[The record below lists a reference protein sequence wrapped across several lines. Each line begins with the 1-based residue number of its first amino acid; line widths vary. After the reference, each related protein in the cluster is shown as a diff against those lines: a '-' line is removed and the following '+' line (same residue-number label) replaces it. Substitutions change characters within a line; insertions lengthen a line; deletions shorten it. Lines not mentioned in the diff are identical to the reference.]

1 MGDRSGTPGYMVS
14 SPMIQLEDLMMDRA
28 YLDKLRTQS
37 PLDSVLREY
46 GIEYYVSNDA
56 TFNDGC
62 YRTRE
67 PFQAGSDSARMI
79 GIFCQQ
85 PIAIF
90 THEGI
95 LTRIFSVA
103 ESHRR

>member
-14 SPMIQLEDLMMDRA
+14 SPMIQLEGLMMDRA
-28 YLDKLRTQS
+28 YLDRLRIQP
-37 PLDSVLREY
+37 PLDSVLREC
-46 GIEYYVSNDA
+46 GKYYVSSEA

-67 PFQAGSDSARMI
+67 PLQAGPDSARMI

-95 LTRIFSVA
+95 ITRIFIVA
-103 ESHRR
+103 ESQRR